1 MAVVMLCMTLPTLTL
16 ELEVKRGELHVVTG
30 PTAAGKSLLVAGI
43 LGQAGSAAGSISRA
57 GTTAYCSQEVGRQ

>member
-1 MAVVMLCMTLPTLTL
+1 M
-16 ELEVKRGELHVVTG
+16 KRGELHVVTG